1 MALHTS
7 GGDVR
12 SGEREFRVV
21 VVETGR
27 HPSRCCMADLAIL
40 REARRHVVGAL
51 GALVV
56 LQVTVIAG
64 GAQGGVLAVRVA
76 LHASGANVRTR
87 QRELS
92 LRGVIEH
99 RAGPIRG
106 GVAKLAILRESR
118 RRMGRIV
125 GPLIVLEVTVAAS
138 GAQGRVLAVRV
149 ALHASGSDVRARQ
162 RELGLRGVI
171 EHGAVPVGC
180 GVAQR
185 TILRESGRNVVRIG
199 GRLVILQM
207 TVVASGAQT
216 FIDAVGVA
224 LQASGGHM
232 FASEREGGLRI
243 VIELRPVPIGGGVAL
258 RAV

>member
-56 LQVTVIAG
+56 LQVTVI
-64 GAQGGVLAVRVA
+64 
-76 LHASGANVRTR
+76 
-87 QRELS
+87 
-92 LRGVIEH
+92 
-99 RAGPIRG
+99 
-106 GVAKLAILRESR
+106 
-118 RRMGRIV
+118 
-125 GPLIVLEVTVAAS
+125 AS